1 MAIDQAEKRRALARQ
16 LTQTAV
22 VLMDT
27 LYSLDALRRKRDNG
41 ASGGT
46 PLVFVDADFAGQSG
60 LAHVD
65 ALAINA
71 AFSAIPTILTA
82 FANANFDDVFEAV
95 RP

>member
-1 MAIDQAEKRRALARQ
+1 MAIDQTEKRRAIARQ

-27 LYSLDALRRKRDNG
+27 LYALDALRKKRDNG
-41 ASGGT
+41 NTGGT
-46 PLVFVDADFAGQSG
+46 PLAFVDTDFTGQAG

-65 ALAINA
+65 AAAINA
-71 AFSAIPTILTA
+71 AFAAVPTILNA
-82 FANANFDDVFEAV
+82 FSTQNFDDTFELL